1 MSKLIFETYP
11 FLKVKRFSEKGLSV
25 AAITGNSST
34 AVKDA
39 VKQGMISLV
48 FFTPELLLLSKRWR
62 YLLQKVARAEQV
74 IKSTGN

>member
-1 MSKLIFETYP
+1 MSKLIFETYL
-11 FLKVKRFSEKGLSV
+11 FLKRFSEKDLSV

-39 VKQGMISLV
+39 VNQGIISLV